1 MDPGESKVPANLLGA
16 LFKVTEEGLHLLT
29 CLLAGVGGGGSR
41 DSLALSIRCPKSTEP
56 LVSNG
61 NCKSYP
67 WE

>member
-16 LFKVTEEGLHLLT
+16 LFKVTEEGLHLL
-29 CLLAGVGGGGSR
+29 AGGSGGRGGGR